1 MPYRIVQIGVGPLGL
16 KIYAMAQAKK
26 SFTVV
31 GAVDKH
37 RDLKDKD
44 IGRLA
49 GKRAANV
56 KIESNLKA
64 ALKGIQAD
72 VAVLTTVSDMES
84 ITPQIEEIVSHG
96 LHVVSTCE
104 ELTYAWEESPHL
116 AQRIDRAAKEAG
128 VAVLGTGVNPG
139 FLMDA
144 LPTFFTGICA
154 KVDKIEVVR
163 IQDAQF
169 RRKPFMDK
177 IGAGL
182 TTDEFNERKA
192 EGTLRHIGLTES
204 MQFIANQLGWKLDL
218 TEDSISAI
226 VASKRIQTSAI
237 TIKAGRVAGIKQI
250 GRAFIGSKEKIRL
263 VFQASVGEAKPY
275 DEIRIIGEPQIVSK
289 IDGGVNG
296 DVATCAITLNAI
308 ASVIH
313 ALPGLRSMADVPMI
327 TCHM

>member
-1 MPYRIVQIGVGPLGL
+1 MPYRIVQIGLGPLGL
-16 KIYAMAQAKK
+16 KIYTMAQAKK
-26 SFTVV
+26 SFVVV
-31 GAVDKH
+31 GAIDKNKE
-37 RDLKDKD
+37 LKDKD

-49 GKRAANV
+49 GKRSANV
-56 KIESNLKA
+56 KVESTIKA
-64 ALKGIQAD
+64 GLKGIQAD
-72 VAVLTTVSDMES
+72 VAVLTTVSDMET
-84 ITPQIEEIVSHG
+84 ITPMIEEIVSHG

-104 ELTYAWEESPHL
+104 ELMYAWDESPHL

-144 LPTFFTGICA
+144 LPTFFTGLSA
-154 KVDKIEVVR
+154 KVDKIEVFRV
-163 IQDAQF
+163 QDAQI
-169 RRKPFMDK
+169 RRKPFLDK

-182 TTDEFNERKA
+182 TTEEFNEKKA
-192 EGTLRHIGLTES
+192 EGSLRHIGLTES

-218 TEDSISAI
+218 TEDSISAV

-237 TIKAGRVAGIKQI
+237 SIKAGRVAGIKQI

-263 VFQASVGEAKPY
+263 VFQAAVGESKPY
-275 DEIRIIGEPQIVSK
+275 DEIRLFGDPQIVSR
-289 IDGGVNG
+289 IDGGING
-296 DVATCAITLNAI
+296 DTATCAVTLNAI
-308 ASVIH
+308 PSVMH

>member
-1 MPYRIVQIGVGPLGL
+1 
-16 KIYAMAQAKK
+16 MAQAKK
-26 SFTVV
+26 SFNVV
-31 GAVDKH
+31 GAVDKNK
-37 RDLKDKD
+37 DLKDKD

-49 GKRAANV
+49 GKRSANV
-56 KIESNLKA
+56 KVETTLRA

-72 VAVLTTVSDMES
+72 VVVLTTVSDMET
-84 ITPQIEEIVSHG
+84 ITPQIEEIVSQG

-104 ELTYAWEESPHL
+104 ELVYAWEEAPHL

-144 LPTFFTGICA
+144 LPAFYTGISA
-154 KVDKIEVVR
+154 KVDKIEVMRV
-163 IQDAQF
+163 QDAQF
-169 RRKPFMDK
+169 RRKPFMEK

-237 TIKAGRVAGIKQI
+237 TIKAGRVSGIKQI

-263 VFQASVGEAKPY
+263 VFQASVGETKPY
-275 DEIRIIGEPQIVSK
+275 DEIRIIGDPQIVSK
-289 IDGGVNG
+289 IDGGING
-296 DVATCAITLNAI
+296 DIATCAITLNAI
-308 ASVIH
+308 PSVVH

>member
-1 MPYRIVQIGVGPLGL
+1 
-16 KIYAMAQAKK
+16 MAQAKK

-31 GAVDKH
+31 GAVDK
-37 RDLKDKD
+37 DKELKDKD

-56 KIESNLKA
+56 KVEPNLKA
-64 ALKGIQAD
+64 ALKGIEAD
-72 VAVLTTVSDMES
+72 VAVLTTVSDMEA

-139 FLMDA
+139 FMMDA

-154 KVDKIEVVR
+154 KVDKIEVMRV
-163 IQDAQF
+163 QDAQH

-182 TTDEFNERKA
+182 STEEFNERKA
-192 EGTLRHIGLTES
+192 EGTLRHVGLTES
-204 MQFIANQLGWKLDL
+204 MQFIANQLGWQLDL

-226 VASKRIQTSAI
+226 VATKRIQTNAM
-237 TIKAGRVAGIKQI
+237 TIKAGKVSGIKQI

-263 VFQASVGEAKPY
+263 VFQAAVGEPKPY
-275 DEIRIIGEPQIVSK
+275 DEIRIIGEPQIVSR

-296 DVATCAITLNAI
+296 DIATCAITLNAI
-308 ASVIH
+308 PSVMH

>member
-1 MPYRIVQIGVGPLGL
+1 MGL
-16 KIYAMAQAKK
+16 KIYSMAQSKK
-26 SFTVV
+26 TFTVV
-31 GAVDKH
+31 AAVDK
-37 RDLKDKD
+37 DKELKDKD

-49 GKRAANV
+49 GKRAANIKV
-56 KIESNLKA
+56 ESSLKA
-64 ALKGIQAD
+64 ALKGIEAD
-72 VAVLTTVSDMES
+72 VAILTTVSDMET

-104 ELTYAWEESPHL
+104 ELAYAWDESPHL

-144 LPTFFTGICA
+144 LPAFLTGVCA
-154 KVDKIEVVR
+154 KVDKIEVLRV
-163 IQDAQF
+163 QDAQF
-169 RRKPFMDK
+169 RRKPFVDK

-182 TTDEFNERKA
+182 TTEEFNERKA
-192 EGTLRHIGLTES
+192 EGTLRHVGLTES

-218 TEDSISAI
+218 TEDSISAV
-226 VASKRIQTSAI
+226 VATKRIQTSTI

-250 GRAFIGSKEKIRL
+250 GRAYIGSKEKIRL
-263 VFQASVGEAKPY
+263 VFQASIGESKPY
-275 DEIRIIGEPQIVSK
+275 DEIRLIGDPQIISR
-289 IDGGVNG
+289 IDGGING

-308 ASVIH
+308 PSVMH